1 MFHHIA
7 YMHACMH
14 AYIHTHIHTDIDI
27 HTHIH
32 TDIGIAS
39 MFHHIAIR
47 IATFVCLFRHCY
59 KKNKDL
65 LPSPILS
72 PTDPMHYAL
81 GQLAALTPAT

>member
-14 AYIHTHIHTDIDI
+14 AYIHTHIHTDI
-27 HTHIH
+27 
-32 TDIGIAS
+32 GIAS
-39 MFHHIAIR
+39 MFDHIAIR